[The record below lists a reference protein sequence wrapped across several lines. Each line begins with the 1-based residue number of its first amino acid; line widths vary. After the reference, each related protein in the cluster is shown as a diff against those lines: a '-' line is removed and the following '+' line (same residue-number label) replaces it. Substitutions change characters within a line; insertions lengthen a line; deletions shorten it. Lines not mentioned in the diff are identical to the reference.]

1 MKNNSKFSQRKE
13 TLMRLVVLI
22 IAGIILGV
30 WRYLIIVFFI
40 INFLYTLFTTKI
52 LKDLAL
58 MSEVWNTQWYSFQR
72 YMIFASNL
80 RPFPFTSLMKSISK

>member
-22 IAGIILGV
+22 ITGIILGV

-40 INFLYTLFTTKI
+40 INFLYSLFTTKI

-72 YMIFASNL
+72 YMIFASNV
-80 RPFPFTSLMKSISK
+80 RPFPFTPIMKSISK

>member
-22 IAGIILGV
+22 ITGIILGV

-40 INFLYTLFTTKI
+40 INFLYSLFTTKI

-80 RPFPFTSLMKSISK
+80 RPFPFTSLMKSINK